1 MTRAPEDPKKAP
13 SAGEP
18 RRDEPQVFDLEG
30 VDVDSTS
37 ILAWVARLREAAGAG
52 PVVVKHCPQL
62 LAHTLYKAALLG
74 GAIVLESVRDEEPY
88 G

>member
-1 MTRAPEDPKKAP
+1 MTLT
-13 SAGEP
+13 
-18 RRDEPQVFDLEG
+18 PQVFDLA
-30 VDVDSTS
+30 DVDADSAT
-37 ILAWVARLREAAGAG
+37 ILEWVARLRAAASAG

-74 GAIVLESVRDEEPY
+74 GAIVLESVRDEEPH